1 MQKLS
6 PAQPTG
12 KRESARNPLVEDA
25 LKYAARGWR
34 VFPIHSPTAEGCSCE
49 KPSCEH
55 VGKHSRIMDWPNAAT
70 TDPAIIRDWWARWPD
85 ANIGIATGPES
96 GIFVL
101 DVDGEDGQASL
112 KLLEADEPLPQTLRA
127 LTGRRGQSGERTGFH
142 LYFNCAVGTNLNN
155 KAGLLGKGLDI
166 RAAGTCVVAPPSRH
180 SSGLRYEWAQEV
192 SAIVDAP
199 PWLIA
204 MASKTVSIST
214 PTLETGSIYEGE
226 RDDRLFRL
234 AAKWRRASAT
244 EDDLVNRLRGVNH
257 RLCKPPL
264 DDSQVLK
271 IARSA
276 ACIAVGSLDP
286 LDAAWEKAK
295 VEGHYYAYDKLLA
308 LIRHLECQRPG
319 FTILLPVERIGR
331 LLDCDRTLVG
341 RHRKK
346 AIAEGIIQEAE
357 KYIPHQKATRF
368 KVLRLPNVCC
378 PTKRCPTKP
387 VP

>member
-6 PAQPTG
+6 PARPTG

-49 KPSCEH
+49 KPNCEH

-70 TDPAIIRDWWARWPD
+70 TDPAIIRGWWARWPD

-112 KLLEADEPLPQTLRA
+112 KRLEAKERLPQTLRA
-127 LTGRRGQSGERTGFH
+127 LTGRQSQSGERTGFH
-142 LYFNCAVGTNLNN
+142 LYFNCPVGTNLNN

-166 RAAGTCVVAPPSRH
+166 RAAGTCVVAPPSVH
-180 SSGLRYEWAQEV
+180 SSGLRYEWAQEE

-204 MASKTVSIST
+204 MASKTVSGST
-214 PTLETGSIYEGE
+214 PTLETGFIYEGE

-234 AAKWRRASAT
+234 AAKWRRAGAT
-244 EDDLVNRLRGVNH
+244 QDDLVNRLRAENR

-271 IARSA
+271 IARNA
-276 ACIAVGSLDP
+276 AQIAVGSLDP
-286 LDAAWEKAK
+286 LAAAWEKAK
-295 VEGHYYAYDKLLA
+295 VEGHWRAYDKLLA
-308 LIRHLECQRPG
+308 LIRHLAPRADCI
-319 FTILLPVERIGR
+319 ILLPLVRIAKLIGWAPSPKPSFS
-331 LLDCDRTLVG
+331 TL
-341 RHRKK
+341 KK
-346 AIAEGIIQEAE
+346 PMVSLCLARALSRMRIDVFTPE
-357 KYIPHQKATRF
+357 
-368 KVLRLPNVCC
+368 
-378 PTKRCPTKP
+378 
-387 VP
+387 